1 MFIFFLKIFFWIL
14 INKICSLKSY
24 LPNKT
29 NYLPNIESRKSVG
42 NWRRS
47 RDLIEKN
54 MKVEKND
61 FKVFNVIYGVLP
73 AVEILPALYNFTM
86 YNKIVQ

>member
-1 MFIFFLKIFFWIL
+1 
-14 INKICSLKSY
+14 
-24 LPNKT
+24 
-29 NYLPNIESRKSVG
+29 
-42 NWRRS
+42 
-47 RDLIEKN
+47 

-73 AVEILPALYNFTM
+73 AVKILPALYNFTM

>member
-1 MFIFFLKIFFWIL
+1 
-14 INKICSLKSY
+14 
-24 LPNKT
+24 
-29 NYLPNIESRKSVG
+29 
-42 NWRRS
+42 
-47 RDLIEKN
+47 

-73 AVEILPALYNFTM
+73 PVEILPALYNFTM